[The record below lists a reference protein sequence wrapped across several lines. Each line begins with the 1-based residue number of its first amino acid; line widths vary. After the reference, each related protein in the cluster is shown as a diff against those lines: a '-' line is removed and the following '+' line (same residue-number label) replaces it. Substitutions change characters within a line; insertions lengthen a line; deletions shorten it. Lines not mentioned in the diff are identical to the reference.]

1 MEKIC
6 VAVRV
11 RPAVSSEPF
20 NGTFWKV
27 EDNRISLHKVH
38 GTPISGLS
46 YAFGMHPLLPH
57 IYLYIYIYVIMCEI
71 CMLLWF
77 VFRFFEIFL

>member
-11 RPAVSSEPF
+11 RPAVSQDTSS
-20 NGTFWKV
+20 GTFWRV
-27 EDNRISLHKVH
+27 EDNRISLHKLH

-46 YAFGMHPLLPH
+46 YAFGKFQISP
-57 IYLYIYIYVIMCEI
+57 
-71 CMLLWF
+71 
-77 VFRFFEIFL
+77 FFSTFLNPILTP